1 MRGGRILVFVGALV
15 LVVALVMGV
24 LTLRHAMQP
33 QPTSPPTTA
42 EEGGEETVPFV
53 PLEGRAEIVVAA
65 QNIPR
70 GMRITA
76 DNNAVTVASWPAD
89 SVPTG
94 ALTALESA
102 YERIARL
109 DIPLGMPVL
118 ENMLTE
124 TAGNLVGVGSD
135 AALLIPRGKVAY
147 ALLVAG
153 NASVAWAI
161 QPGDHVDVLIS
172 LLVVD
177 LDEDFQSPLPNQA
190 ACMGETERCAS
201 GTMGRLEVLPT
212 GGVVNVT
219 PREDQYPRMITQ
231 LTVQNAV
238 VLRVGNWQ
246 GEQAPP
252 VPTEQPPSGESSEE
266 GMPQPIPAPRFLP
279 RWVTLIVTPQD
290 ALVLKYAEEAGA
302 SMDLVLRAA
311 GDETS
316 VSTEAVTLQ
325 YIFDRFNMQL
335 PPKLPYGIHP
345 PVEQLRA
352 GAAGEVIQT
361 TGADATVEYGRRP
374 TGITLTEAGPTETSP
389 QE

>member
-1 MRGGRILVFVGALV
+1 MRGGRILVIVGALV
-15 LVVALVMGV
+15 LVVALVMGAF
-24 LTLRHAMQP
+24 TLRRAMQP
-33 QPTSPPTTA
+33 KPTPTPTA
-42 EEGGEETVPFV
+42 EEGGEETRPFV
-53 PLEGRAEIVVAA
+53 PLEGRVEIVVAA

-76 DNNAVTVASWPAD
+76 DNNAVTIASWPAD
-89 SVPTG
+89 SVPSG
-94 ALTALESA
+94 ALTTLESA

-118 ENMLTE
+118 ETMLTE

-177 LDEDFQSPLPNQA
+177 MDEDFQSPLPNQTTT
-190 ACMGETERCAS
+190 CMGETCTS
-201 GTMGRLEVLPT
+201 GTMGRMEVLPT
-212 GGVVNVT
+212 GNVANVT
-219 PREDQYPRMITQ
+219 PRENQYPRMITQ
-231 LTVQNAV
+231 WTVQNAV
-238 VLRVGNWQ
+238 VLHVGSWQ
-246 GEQAPP
+246 EEQTIP
-252 VPTEQPPSGESSEE
+252 VPMEQPPSGESSAE
-266 GMPQPIPAPRFLP
+266 GIPQPTPAPRFLP
-279 RWVTLIVTPQD
+279 RWVTLAVTPQD

-311 GDETS
+311 GDETP

-335 PPKLPYGIHP
+335 PPKLPYGITP
-345 PVEQLRA
+345 PVTQLRS

-361 TGADATVEYGRRP
+361 TSGGAAIEYDRRSSV
-374 TGITLTEAGPTETSP
+374 TLQELMPTETPP